1 MGLLR
6 KKEPESRTHV
16 VIDDT
21 LMQRRQKQL
30 FNERKELQN
39 RVNDLLFENRY
50 LQEEIK
56 RLNNA
61 LEGMTVAH
69 SLDEVIN
76 HYKEQSKSSVNTAN
90 PFVGLLGKIPKTD
103 AAASSAESEGIAS
116 DMMSP
121 DEVAS
126 SAEIAEAIRSDDGSI
141 FDDILA
147 DYKPADSVLKGKS
160 AGMQMGNPQD
170 RPAGRD

>member
-1 MGLLR
+1 MGLFS
-6 KKEPESRTHV
+6 KKESESRTHV

-21 LMQRRQKQL
+21 LMQRRQEQIL
-30 FNERKELQN
+30 NERKELQN
-39 RVNDLLFENRY
+39 QVNDLIYENRY
-50 LQEEIK
+50 LQQEIK
-56 RLNNA
+56 RLQET

-103 AAASSAESEGIAS
+103 AASSSAESEGIAS

-121 DEVAS
+121 DEVVS
-126 SAEIAEAIRSDDGSI
+126 SAEIAEAVRSGDESI

-147 DYKPADSVLKGKS
+147 DYKPADSVVKGKS